1 MFIVTVMFGEMLDG
15 YLKSQE
21 DTDDADTPAAIVFTP
36 DDDAHEW
43 EDIRKKW
50 NIELIKQTLPESQW
64 PNEIKEDY
72 EIEWKFDVANFLE
85 YYSSFMSLAGMENAW
100 CNRND

>member
-1 MFIVTVMFGEMLDG
+1 MAGLFLMFIVTVMFGEMLDG

-43 EDIRKKW
+43 EDIRKK
-50 NIELIKQTLPESQW
+50 
-64 PNEIKEDY
+64 
-72 EIEWKFDVANFLE
+72 
-85 YYSSFMSLAGMENAW
+85 
-100 CNRND
+100 